1 MKRLINEADL
11 LTRELPGYAEYKK
24 KVKYKSFPACGKENL
39 CENREGGSNEKN
51 QKINTSR

>member
-24 KVKYKSFPACGKENL
+24 KVKYKSFPAFGKENL
-39 CENREGGSNEKN
+39 CENREGG
-51 QKINTSR
+51 